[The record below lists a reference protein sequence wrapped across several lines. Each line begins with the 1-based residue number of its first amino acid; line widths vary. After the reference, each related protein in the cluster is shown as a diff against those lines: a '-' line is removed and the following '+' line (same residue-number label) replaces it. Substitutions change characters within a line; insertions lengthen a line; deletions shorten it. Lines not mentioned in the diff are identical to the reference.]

1 MKQIFKYLSL
11 ILVLTLLCSAATFAD
26 VLSEEPVESGEELLL
41 DSDNVELNVSSQ
53 GPYNLSHLIEE
64 VETASYYEGYDNET
78 LKWMKSLGEK
88 SVFFSRDNIVIMDS
102 HGASKIHSEYATD
115 VEITEFFECTV
126 LENHSLGNV
135 KYSKDVLLVENV
147 NYLYQNISYFDV

>member
-1 MKQIFKYLSL
+1 MGDKMNKKIL
-11 ILVLTLLCSAATFAD
+11 IIPLAVILLFLAVFVGYSMD
-26 VLSEEPVESGEELLL
+26 NPSMINNS
-41 DSDNVELNVSSQ
+41 SDNVELNVSSQ
-53 GPYNLSHLIEE
+53 GPYNLSNLIEE

-88 SVFFSRDNIVIMDS
+88 SVFFSRDYIVIMDS

>member
-1 MKQIFKYLSL
+1 MGDKMNKKIL
-11 ILVLTLLCSAATFAD
+11 IIPLAVILLFLAVFVGYSMD
-26 VLSEEPVESGEELLL
+26 NPSMINNS
-41 DSDNVELNVSSQ
+41 SDNVELNVSSQ

-88 SVFFSRDNIVIMDS
+88 SVFFSRDYIVIMDS

-135 KYSKDVLLVENV
+135 KYSRDVLLVENV
-147 NYLYQNISYFDV
+147 NYLYQNIS